1 MEVPEYSTSDEGEG
15 NSVGLSKMNK
25 DNLSDSDEQL
35 KKGKKAKPKTKLD
48 KMFNRKNISILTDHY
63 KKLIDRDAD
72 NVMSE
77 EEELITL
84 KRADHELP
92 DELKRPVFFYIFV

>member
-1 MEVPEYSTSDEGEG
+1 
-15 NSVGLSKMNK
+15 
-25 DNLSDSDEQL
+25 
-35 KKGKKAKPKTKLD
+35 
-48 KMFNRKNISILTDHY
+48 MFNRKNMSILTDHY
-63 KKLIDRDAD
+63 KKLVDHEAD

-92 DELKRPVFFYIFV
+92 DEFRRVYFCVFTYLYI